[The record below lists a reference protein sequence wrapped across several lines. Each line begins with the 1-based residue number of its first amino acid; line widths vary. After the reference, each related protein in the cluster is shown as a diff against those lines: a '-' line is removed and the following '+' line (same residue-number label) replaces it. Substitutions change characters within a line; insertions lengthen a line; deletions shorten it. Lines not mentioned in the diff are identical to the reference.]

1 MITIENTINS
11 AIVYADSIDPGADG
25 LIRALCGSPI
35 SKNIKIRI
43 MPDVHPGKGCA
54 IGTTMT
60 ITDTVAPGLVGTD
73 IGCGMTVCQVSGK
86 RIELQKLDTLILDTV
101 PSGRSVRKKLHRFA
115 EQAELDSLLCARH
128 IQKEKALA
136 SVGWGR

>member
-11 AIVYADSIDPGADG
+11 AIVYADSIDPGAEG

-35 SKNIKIRI
+35 SKNSKIRI

-60 ITDTVAPGLVGTD
+60 LTDTVAPGLVGTD

-86 RIELQKLDTLILDTV
+86 RIELQKLDTLIRDILW
-101 PSGRSVRKKLHRFA
+101 S
-115 EQAELDSLLCARH
+115 QQ
-128 IQKEKALA
+128 QK
-136 SVGWGR
+136 GF

>member
-11 AIVYADSIDPGADG
+11 AIVYTDSIDPGADG

-35 SKNIKIRI
+35 SKNSKIRI

-60 ITDTVAPGLVGTD
+60 LTNTVAPGLVGTD
-73 IGCGMTVCQVSGK
+73 IGCGMTVCQVSGR
-86 RIELQKLDTLILDTV
+86 RIELQKLDVYKRQGYVRLRIGGLHHIHIVADLLFDGLIL
-101 PSGRSVRKKLHRFA
+101 G
-115 EQAELDSLLCARH
+115 QACLLYTS
-128 IQKEKALA
+128 K
-136 SVGWGR
+136 

>member
-1 MITIENTINS
+1 
-11 AIVYADSIDPGADG
+11 
-25 LIRALCGSPI
+25 
-35 SKNIKIRI
+35 

-60 ITDTVAPGLVGTD
+60 LTDTVAPGLVGTD
-73 IGCGMTVCQVSGK
+73 IGCGMTVCQVSGR
-86 RIELQKLDTLILDTV
+86 RIELQKLDTLIRDTV

-115 EQAELDSLLCARH
+115 EQAELDSLLCSRH

-136 SVGWGR
+136 SNRHAWGAVTTSSNWIRARMAAIGW